1 LSNIGEDADALDLRR
16 HELLAEVGEAVRL
29 ALCHVHRAVF
39 ERLVAGALALLP
51 LGSDDGDLI
60 VDILQHFFQRLHGHH
75 VVELHHQ
82 RVRQARHLFGIELGV
97 VELLH
102 EALEAADA
110 VLDDELE
117 GLRLGVVLLEL
128 DQLLVLVLQVR
139 DAGDGV
145 RRAQLAHRDLEL
157 RVLA

>member
-1 LSNIGEDADALDLRR
+1 VI
-16 HELLAEVGEAVRL
+16 
-29 ALCHVHRAVF
+29 
-39 ERLVAGALALLP
+39 
-51 LGSDDGDLI
+51 
-60 VDILQHFFQRLHGHH
+60 
-75 VVELHHQ
+75 ELHHQ
-82 RVRQARHLFGIELGV
+82 RVRQACHLFGIELGV

-145 RRAQLAHRDLEL
+145 CRAQLAHRDLEL